1 MLIKPLQRASVG
13 RSEFTDRYSC
23 TKLVLNLNTY
33 GIIQLIWILLNLDH
47 TVDCSRFILLKNIL
61 KIRTLTRTK
70 FSIFAVVLYDNPTE
84 IIFCCYSLNL
94 LTYPGRIASY

>member
-1 MLIKPLQRASVG
+1 MNLPTRIAVP
-13 RSEFTDRYSC
+13 RYQAG
-23 TKLVLNLNTY
+23 TKFKYVRNNTV
-33 GIIQLIWILLNLDH
+33 NLDP
-47 TVDCSRFILLKNIL
+47 TEFGSYCSRFILLKNIL